1 MWLWWGVSVAGTGAV
16 CQAWDTYRHWMVFPI
31 SVCGGGGV
39 LALGGWL
46 TAEVQKE
53 DLHAHMPRAAA
64 AVFAG
69 RIKGWLL

>member
-1 MWLWWGVSVAGTGAV
+1 MGYLQALDGVPVSV
-16 CQAWDTYRHWMVFPI
+16 W
-31 SVCGGGGV
+31 GGGV

-64 AVFAG
+64 AVFARQDQG
-69 RIKGWLL
+69 LAVVTDRIESGLVTAACHSTR